1 MNFLSELKQRN
12 KLLFWFGLFNLAT
25 GLICLVLM
33 QVDEKQVL
41 NVSRWLKPMKFYF
54 AVGLMILTMG
64 WLLHYLSDPKKIRRY
79 SRMLVFTMFFE
90 NGLILLQ
97 GIRNTTSHYNVKTT
111 FDMWVFNLMG
121 IFILIF
127 TITCI
132 RICISFFRQ
141 KEFSISSSYCWGIRL
156 GLLFFIIFSV
166 EGGLMLSLMNHTVG
180 APDGDA
186 GLPLVNW
193 SKDHGDLRIPHFFG
207 IHSLQIVPLLGY
219 YVAKSKR
226 QAIILGVLYFV
237 LVIALLIQAL
247 TGTALFFR

>member
-1 MNFLSELKQRN
+1 MNFLSGLKQRN
-12 KLLFWFGLFNLAT
+12 KLLFWFGLFNLAI
-25 GLICLVLM
+25 GLICFVLM
-33 QVDEKQVL
+33 QVDDKQVL
-41 NVSRWLKPMKFYF
+41 NVNRWLKPVKFYF

-64 WLLHYLSDPKKIRRY
+64 WLLYYLADPKKIRRY

-97 GIRNTTSHYNVKTT
+97 AIRQTTSHYNVKTT

-141 KEFSISSSYCWGIRL
+141 KQFSISSSYLWGIRL

-166 EGGLMLSLMNHTVG
+166 EGGLMLSLMKHTVG
-180 APDGDA
+180 APDGGA
-186 GLPLVNW
+186 GLPFVNW
-193 SKDHGDLRIPHFFG
+193 SRDHGDLRIAHFFG
-207 IHSLQIVPLLGY
+207 IHSLQILPLLGY
-219 YVAKSKR
+219 YVARSKR
-226 QAIILGVLYFV
+226 QVIVFGFLYFA
-237 LVIALLIQAL
+237 LVVALLIQAL
-247 TGTALFFR
+247 TGTALLF